1 MTTSKKNKMDPIP
14 LEEDANWWWYKAKNN
29 LVNHILRKEGLNKHN
44 KILEIGPG
52 LGNNLKL
59 LNHFGIIDILEIE
72 NEFINSLKN
81 NYSEIIDKI
90 YENIEEIN
98 SEYDLI
104 IMLDILEHI
113 EESEK
118 FMNKVKKI
126 MKKNGKIVIG
136 VPAYQS
142 LWSSHD
148 EALKHYRRYT
158 WKTLKNDCKVFNIT
172 KKYGFNYLTFP
183 IRFLNIKFS
192 QSAMSTKDHS
202 KLVNT
207 VLYSISL
214 IEHFLRKIGINPKF
228 GISIYAVLINE

>member
-1 MTTSKKNKMDPIP
+1 MASIP
-14 LEEDANWWWYKAKNN
+14 LEEDLNWWWYKAKNN
-29 LVNHILRKEGLNKHN
+29 LLNHILRKEGLNKHN

-59 LNHFGIIDILEIE
+59 LNQFGLIDILEIE
-72 NEFINSLKN
+72 HEFINSLKS
-81 NYSEIIDKI
+81 NYSEIINKI
-90 YENIEEIN
+90 FEKIEEIN

-113 EESEK
+113 EESEN

-126 MKKNGKIVIG
+126 IKKNGKIVIG

-148 EALKHYRRYT
+148 KTLKHYRRYT
-158 WKTLKNDCKVFNIT
+158 WKTLKNDCSMFSIT
-172 KKYGFNYLTFP
+172 KKYGFNYLFLP
-183 IRFLNIKFS
+183 IRFLQIKFN
-192 QSAMSTKDHS
+192 QSAMSTKNHS
-202 KLVNT
+202 SLVNT

-214 IEHFLRKIGINPKF
+214 VEHFLRKIGINPKF
-228 GISIYAVLINE
+228 GISIYAVLKNE

>member
-1 MTTSKKNKMDPIP
+1 MASIP
-14 LEEDANWWWYKAKNN
+14 LEENLNWWWYKAKNN
-29 LVNHILRKEGLNKHN
+29 LLNHILRKEGFNKHN

-59 LNHFGIIDILEIE
+59 LSQFGIIDILEVE
-72 NEFINSLKN
+72 NEFINSLKS
-81 NYSEIIDKI
+81 NYSETIDKF
-90 YENIEEIN
+90 YKNIEEIN

-113 EESEK
+113 KESED

-126 MKKNGKIVIG
+126 IKKNGKIVVG

-158 WKTLKNDCKVFNIT
+158 WKTLKNDCNMFNII

-183 IRFLNIKFS
+183 IRFLQIKFN
-192 QSAMSTKDHS
+192 QSAISTKNHGS
-202 KLVNT
+202 LVDS

-214 IEHFLRKIGINPKF
+214 VEHFLRKIGINPKF
-228 GISIYAVLINE
+228 GISIYAVLKNE

>member
-1 MTTSKKNKMDPIP
+1 MASIP
-14 LEEDANWWWYKAKNN
+14 LEEDLNWWWYKAKNN
-29 LVNHILRKEGLNKHN
+29 LLNHILRKEEFNKYN

-59 LNHFGIIDILEIE
+59 LNQFGIIDILEIE

-81 NYSEIIDKI
+81 NYSEIINEI
-90 YENIEEIN
+90 YEKIEDIN
-98 SEYDLI
+98 AEYDLI

-113 EESEK
+113 ENSEE
-118 FMNKVKKI
+118 FMKKVKKI
-126 MKKNGKIVIG
+126 IKKNGKIVIG

-148 EALKHYRRYT
+148 EALKHFRRYT
-158 WKTLKNDCKVFNIT
+158 WNTLQNDCNVFNIT

-183 IRFLNIKFS
+183 IRFLQIKFGKS
-192 QSAMSTKDHS
+192 TISTKNHS
-202 KLVNT
+202 SLINT

-214 IEHFLRKIGINPKF
+214 LEHFLRKIGINPKF
-228 GISIYAVLINE
+228 GISIYAVLKNE